1 MKKVVILSLSLFS
14 VIFAGISP
22 FSTVR
27 AVYQDNNPIPKEE
40 IIDLTICLEREPIIG
55 NPSDKDSREKY
66 EEIVKRWADG
76 IYELSNGGNYLG
88 HIRFFT
94 GGRFL
99 TGCDVD
105 WKKYNVH
112 PNANVGAFNHGGSL
126 NYSDYDYSVEIE
138 KNDRRNRPHEA
149 ASDLLHESMHYI
161 YGLYD
166 EYGDTGLNPDDGEV
180 SISIESQDGWLKI
193 EKNKAS
199 LKKFKM
205 LMDSYHIGALI
216 KFQAFEQEIA
226 DENNPDV
233 PPKKIVGRI
242 PKGVISGIFYDDE
255 DADVGNRNNYD
266 YIENVNV
273 NLLEQGVYY
282 IKIGNVRFLDEGVYP
297 WGITEPLNASSTPNS
312 VSWHSSAFD
321 SKKFCNIEPQWQWW
335 NFSTKFNVR
344 KNSPQGMEYRQDD
357 GTVMSAWDVLIRDPK
372 NDVGI
377 GVDKD
382 WPRYWFKSLINRAP
396 SAEDLFLTT
405 TFLNYEENTTWW
417 PNSDA
422 TWRETL
428 DCDSLKNVTLP
439 FMKVELAGQSESE
452 YSSVTRK
459 YLEIEWMD
467 KPKMEIAVVLDASGS
482 MQNNSKMEQ
491 AKLAAKFVAGGFL
504 SDDEKYDASN
514 VRVAVYSFN
523 TKKNTVFQA
532 KWNPSL
538 REIYKSI
545 DNVSAGGKTALF
557 DALEKAMESTDSS
570 TMKMIYVI
578 SDGLDNASSITKEQ
592 IISKYREKDVSI
604 HTFAY
609 GPDADWQLLR
619 QMAQETKGTYS
630 EQDEDFFLK
639 VGNRV
644 VEVLANAYGK
654 EQIASENIVSNSY
667 SSNIYVE
674 PHTSRLQI
682 YGSYSS
688 SSSNAPISVIDE
700 NGNVLNSTVRVYPI
714 GNKNHFIAEVFLDKN
729 KEFGEYLKIKNNV
742 NAEID
747 FRVVADEDKQRHAMD
762 VEITEDFIWPMDGK
776 FIASVRNTSGLL
788 TNMTYEGVINGPNGF
803 VEHFQLFDNGQN
815 GDGTAGDGVYTAFVP
830 KLMTNGMYE
839 WEIHASNLQQKARV
853 AMMGTSLPKDKVRE
867 KPLDLEPF
875 SLYRNGQFVVHGC
888 CSDPLEN
895 TVVLLKPNDAVKAY
909 MTSNDVDDYQIAGT
923 ESKKSYSLLVKADN
937 LSSIN
942 KIMVYSPQDLLNPLY
957 EVFVENT
964 EDGKATVLLS
974 AEYAKTGNILRV
986 VGNNGADDNYT
997 LYLYESDYASFAIGR
1012 FESLND
1018 WHSNHTTLTLDTQ
1031 YKKEG
1036 VRSLVTP
1043 AGWKVIESRDVS
1055 TADFVML
1062 GDRMDID
1069 IFVPSST
1076 QNQYWI
1082 GNIELWVD
1090 IPSSNKHIQLGTQQQ
1105 IQPYFNNWQTYT
1117 FDVSEEIRSIL
1128 SEPHPDA
1135 RIQIILNTADSVWI
1149 DNLRFAGKLKENA
1162 VNKYEPICPG
1172 DDGCSSIRP
1181 IQLSINKP
1189 IRLVSD
1195 GDLWFEVI
1203 GFPDDWT
1210 PAKLHLGIS
1219 AEDGAELT
1227 GSLTFNGEVLPLSN
1241 WYNQKTFAF
1250 KRNNHYLFKLHN
1262 LGGRPY
1268 RIKAWV
1274 DGQILDV
1281 ASGESKF
1288 ALPWVVDFL

>member
-1 MKKVVILSLSLFS
+1 MKKILFFSLSLFS

-22 FSTVR
+22 YSTVR
-27 AVYQDNNPIPKEE
+27 AVYQNSNPIPTEE
-40 IIDLTICLEREPIIG
+40 IIDLTICLEREPVVG

-66 EEIVKRWADG
+66 EEIIKRWADG

-105 WKKYNVH
+105 WKKFDIH

-126 NYSDYDYSVEIE
+126 NYSDYDHLIEVE
-138 KNDRRNRPHEA
+138 KDDRRKRPYEA

-166 EYGDTGLNPDDGEV
+166 EYGDAGINPHDDEV
-180 SISIESQDGWLKI
+180 YISIDSPDGWLKL
-193 EKNKAS
+193 EKNNAS

-205 LMDSYHIGALI
+205 LMEAYHVGALI
-216 KFQAFEQEIA
+216 KFQAFDYDIE
-226 DENNPDV
+226 DDGNPDASLT
-233 PPKKIVGRI
+233 KIVGRI
-242 PKGVISGIFYDDE
+242 PQGVVSSVLGEE
-255 DADVGNRNNYD
+255 DVDVGDRANYD
-266 YIENVNV
+266 YIEKVDAS
-273 NLLEQGVYY
+273 LLEHGIYR
-282 IKIGNVRFLDEGVYP
+282 IKIRNVHFQDEGVYP
-297 WGITEPLNASSTPNS
+297 WGITEPLNASSTPNT

-321 SKKFCNIEPQWQWW
+321 SKSSCNVEPQWQWW

-357 GTVMSAWDVLIRDPK
+357 GTVMSAWDVLVRDPK

-377 GVDKD
+377 GVDEN

-396 SAEDLFLTT
+396 SAEDHFLTT
-405 TFLNYEENTTWW
+405 TFLNYDENTSWW
-417 PNSDA
+417 PSSDA

-428 DCDSLKNVTLP
+428 NCNALKNVTLP
-439 FMKVELAGQSESE
+439 FMKVELVGKSESE
-452 YSSVTRK
+452 YSAVTRK

-482 MQNNSKMEQ
+482 MLNNNKIER

-514 VRVAVYSFN
+514 VRVGIYSFN
-523 TKKNTVFQA
+523 STKRTVYA
-532 KWNPSL
+532 PEWNPSL
-538 REIYKSI
+538 HSIYASI
-545 DNVSAGGKTALF
+545 DNVSAGGQTALF
-557 DALEKAMESTDSS
+557 DALEDAIESTDPSS
-570 TMKMIYVI
+570 MKMIYVI
-578 SDGLDNASSITKEQ
+578 SDGKDNASSVTKEQ
-592 IISKYREKDVSI
+592 IIAKYREKDVAI

-609 GPDADWQLLR
+609 GSDADWELLR
-619 QMAQETKGTYS
+619 QMALETKGTFS
-630 EQDEDFFLK
+630 EQDNDFFLK
-639 VGNRV
+639 IGNRV

-654 EQIASENIVSNSY
+654 EQIASENVVSNSH

-682 YGSYSS
+682 YGSFSS
-688 SSSNAPISVIDE
+688 SSSSVPISVIDE
-700 NGNVLNSTVRVYPI
+700 NGNVLNSTINVYSM
-714 GNKNHFIAEVFLDKN
+714 GDKNYFIAEIFLN
-729 KEFGEYLKIKNNV
+729 KDSDSGKYLKIKNNLNV
-742 NAEID
+742 QID
-747 FRVVADEDKQRHAMD
+747 FRVVADEDKQHHAMD

-776 FIASVRNTSGLL
+776 FIASVRNASGLL
-788 TNMTYEGVINGPNGF
+788 TNVMYEGVIKGPNGF
-803 VEHFQLFDNGQN
+803 VEHFQLYDNGVN
-815 GDGTAGDGVYTAFVP
+815 GDGVADDGIYTAFVP
-830 KLMTNGMYE
+830 KLMKDGTYE
-839 WEIHASNLQQKARV
+839 WEIRASNLEKKARV
-853 AMMGTSLPKDKVRE
+853 TMKGTSLPNDKN
-867 KPLDLEPF
+867 KGMSLDTEPF
-875 SLYRNGQFVVHGC
+875 TLYRNGQFVVHGC

-895 TVVLLKPNDAVKAY
+895 KVALLKPNDAVKAY
-909 MTSNDVDDYQIAGT
+909 MTSNDIDDYQIVGT
-923 ESKKSYSLLVKADN
+923 ESKKSYSLLVKAEN

-942 KIMVYSPQDLLNPLY
+942 KIMVYSPQNLLNPLY
-957 EVFVENT
+957 EIFFENA

-1018 WHSNHTTLTLDTQ
+1018 WHSNHTTLTLDTR
-1031 YKKEG
+1031 YKNEG
-1036 VRSLVTP
+1036 VRSLVTS

-1069 IFVPSST
+1069 IFVPSTS

-1090 IPSSNKHIQLGTQQQ
+1090 IPSSNKHIQLGTQRQ
-1105 IQPYFNNWQTYT
+1105 IQSYFNNWQTCT
-1117 FDVSEEIRSIL
+1117 FEVTEEIKSIF

-1149 DNLRFAGKLKENA
+1149 DNLRFAGKLKENT
-1162 VNKYEPICPG
+1162 VNKYEPVCPG
-1172 DDGCSSIRP
+1172 DDGCSSMRP
-1181 IQLSINKP
+1181 IQLSINNT
-1189 IRLVSD
+1189 IRLVPE
-1195 GDLWFEVI
+1195 GDLWFEVVD
-1203 GFPDDWT
+1203 FPDDWT

-1227 GSLTFNGEVLPLSN
+1227 GSLIFNEEVIPLSD
-1241 WYNQKTFAF
+1241 WYNQKTVDFE
-1250 KRNNHYLFKLHN
+1250 RNNRYLFKLHN

-1268 RIKAWV
+1268 RINAWV
-1274 DGQILDV
+1274 DGQIFNV
-1281 ASGESKF
+1281 ASSKSKF
-1288 ALPWVVDFL
+1288 TLPWVVNFL